1 MTQLF
6 SSDLSQNSPKLIA
19 LLPEIVGICNKTD
32 EEDKVET
39 FTRDVI
45 NKRRCQ
51 KPERILLLFVLA
63 LAVTAAGQMSRGPPE
78 LFLLVI
84 LMEVRIWNEGE
95 LELA

>member
-1 MTQLF
+1 M
-6 SSDLSQNSPKLIA
+6 IA

-78 LFLLVI
+78 LLLLLI
-84 LMEVRIWNEGE
+84 LTEVENWNEGE
-95 LELA
+95 PLKPFE

>member
-1 MTQLF
+1 M
-6 SSDLSQNSPKLIA
+6 IA

-32 EEDKVET
+32 EEGKVDT
-39 FTRDVI
+39 FTRDII

-63 LAVTAAGQMSRGPPE
+63 PAVPAAGQMSRGPPE

-95 LELA
+95 PLKPFK